1 MATKQPPTK
10 DTKPSEEKVNVSKAA
25 PAPKSSKPA
34 AKPAPKSEQAAAAA
48 GAAAGAAAAK
58 SESGVRT
65 GIESAGERTKGDT
78 PPRNDELAAARA
90 PAPVEDVDKGI
101 TERSDVAP
109 QEHEKNENSDHD
121 PEAVER
127 QKAGK
132 HAAAA
137 TQTKESKTIEDETR
151 RVANLTNEQREA
163 LRDDIRN
170 QERDE
175 TGVKIKGDIHRV
187 GDDPDDVPDD
197 GSETGPMSTQDR
209 ETTTS
214 TKETKRD
221 DRSS

>member
-1 MATKQPPTK
+1 MSATKPPVK
-10 DTKPSEEKVNVSKAA
+10 DTPKPSEEKVNVSKAA
-25 PAPKSSKPA
+25 PAPKSKPA
-34 AKPAPKSEQAAAAA
+34 AKAAPKSEQAAAAA

-58 SESGVRT
+58 NQPSVRT

-101 TERSDVAP
+101 TQRSDVAP

-121 PEAVER
+121 PEAIER

-132 HAAAA
+132 HAKAA

-175 TGVKIKGDIHRV
+175 TGVKIKGPIHRI
-187 GDDPDDVPDD
+187 GDHPEDITHNEDDV
-197 GSETGPMSTQDR
+197 TGPANSQDR
-209 ETTTS
+209 ES
-214 TKETKRD
+214 TKEKKA
-221 DRSS
+221 